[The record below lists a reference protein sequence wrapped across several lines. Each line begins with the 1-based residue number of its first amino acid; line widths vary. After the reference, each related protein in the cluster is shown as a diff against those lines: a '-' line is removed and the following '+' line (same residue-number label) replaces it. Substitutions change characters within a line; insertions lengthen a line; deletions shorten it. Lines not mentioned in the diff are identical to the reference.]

1 MYRRI
6 ITATFFCAFL
16 LLVNS
21 GCLSQILPTPPKGRS
36 LPQSMLNRMPS
47 KNAELRV
54 SNNVNVIKF
63 DDFETYWGPSS
74 FCYIPAGKHTVTVKV
89 ESIKELKNIQY
100 TFLPGK
106 SYMIDFEIKDFNTE
120 TSYSYGGGGSMTTT
134 TVTTIAGNIRLK
146 EYGVM
151 IVAVPGRNESL
162 VEIKLGVGSYTQVF
176 ANGNDYKLSSYET
189 DAAKS
194 IRFILPAGTHRI
206 GSLATVN
213 DLNLELPPNRR
224 VVYSINTSSASW
236 TKELDQPLDYI
247 GKWHFALGNG
257 RSIVLTF
264 SANGTG
270 YNEMYTGDTL
280 MDNSGFLTY
289 TATDKVIS
297 ITDPNEA
304 SINMPY
310 QLSSDQ
316 NSIYI
321 DNFLGSSQTFIGT
334 R

>member
-1 MYRRI
+1 M
-6 ITATFFCAFL
+6 
-16 LLVNS
+16 LLVNN
-21 GCLSQILPTPPKGRS
+21 GCLTQLLATPPKGSS

-54 SNNVNVIKF
+54 SDNVNVIKF
-63 DDFETYWGPSS
+63 DDFETYWGPGS

-106 SYMIDFEIKDFNTE
+106 SYMIDFETTNFNTE
-120 TSYSYGGGGSMTTT
+120 TSRSYGLGGSETITTI
-134 TVTTIAGNIRLK
+134 TTIAGNIRLK

-151 IVAVPGRNESL
+151 MVAVPGRNESL
-162 VEIKLGVGSYTQVF
+162 VEIKLGVGSYTFVF
-176 ANGNDYKLSSYET
+176 ANGNDYKVSSYET

-194 IRFILPAGTHRI
+194 VRFILPAGTHRI
-206 GSLATVN
+206 GSLATAN
-213 DLNLELPPNRR
+213 DLNLDLPPNRR

-236 TKELDQPLDYI
+236 TKELDQPLNYI
-247 GKWHFALGNG
+247 GKWYFSIGND
-257 RSIVLTF
+257 RSMVLTF
-264 SANGTG
+264 STNGTG

-289 TATDKVIS
+289 TATDKEIS
-297 ITDPNEA
+297 LTDPNEA

-316 NSIYI
+316 NSIYL